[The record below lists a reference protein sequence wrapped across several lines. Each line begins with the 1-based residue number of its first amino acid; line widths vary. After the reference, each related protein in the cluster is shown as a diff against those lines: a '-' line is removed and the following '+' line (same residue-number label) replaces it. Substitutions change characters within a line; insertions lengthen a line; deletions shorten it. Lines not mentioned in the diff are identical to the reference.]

1 MKGEQNGQTDLFEQR
16 STAATPLPDLR
27 AKLGILLQL
36 LLAEAAGLIQVEG
49 KLDILSMGAGDEQDH
64 G

>member
-16 STAATPLPDLR
+16 STAATLLPELR

-36 LLAEAAGLIQVEG
+36 LLAEAAGLIQAEG
-49 KLDILSMGAGDEQDH
+49 KLDVLSVEAGDEQDH